1 MVGIFIYMLGLFQLE
16 VLLVGSTATS
26 FS

>member
-1 MVGIFIYMLGLFQLE
+1 MLGLFQLE